1 MLAIRQN
8 KNEATAKDWADLQAD
23 LSAHQ
28 AELENTKILVYTD
41 GGTLT
46 APQRK
51 ELMAVLG
58 DSHALVATVSDSM
71 KVRFAGSTISLFQKN
86 YKQFTTAEL
95 GQAYEHCSCRSQSSA
110 KSRLCSRILKR
121 RSTRTAPNRARP
133 TDQQVGVGDSTS
145 DRGRG
150 HNRFSDAPNRS
161 RSESRRRRASTVGR
175 SAASHTGHPAARC
188 RS

>member
-1 MLAIRQN
+1 MNRNMLTRRVGSMLAIRQN

-28 AELENTKILVYTD
+28 AELPDTKILVYTD

-86 YKQFTTAEL
+86 YKQFTTSEIR
-95 GQAYEHCSCRSQSSA
+95 QAYAHLQLSVPEQRQVEAVLKELEA
-110 KSRLCSRILKR
+110 KVYPGGKPR
-121 RSTRTAPNRARP
+121 
-133 TDQQVGVGDSTS
+133 
-145 DRGRG
+145 
-150 HNRFSDAPNRS
+150 
-161 RSESRRRRASTVGR
+161 
-175 SAASHTGHPAARC
+175 
-188 RS
+188 

>member
-28 AELENTKILVYTD
+28 AELDHTKILVYTD

-58 DSHALVATVSDSM
+58 DTNALVAAVSDSM

-95 GQAYEHCSCRSQSSA
+95 PQAYAHLQLTIPERRQVEAVLKELEA
-110 KSRLCSRILKR
+110 KVY
-121 RSTRTAPNRARP
+121 PGGRP
-133 TDQQVGVGDSTS
+133 
-145 DRGRG
+145 R
-150 HNRFSDAPNRS
+150 
-161 RSESRRRRASTVGR
+161 
-175 SAASHTGHPAARC
+175 
-188 RS
+188 

>member
-23 LSAHQ
+23 LSAHL
-28 AELENTKILVYTD
+28 AELPDTKILVYTD
-41 GGTLT
+41 GGTLS

-86 YKQFTTAEL
+86 YKQFTTSEIR
-95 GQAYEHCSCRSQSSA
+95 QAYAHLQLTVPEQRQVEAVLKELEA
-110 KSRLCSRILKR
+110 KVYPGGKPR
-121 RSTRTAPNRARP
+121 
-133 TDQQVGVGDSTS
+133 
-145 DRGRG
+145 
-150 HNRFSDAPNRS
+150 
-161 RSESRRRRASTVGR
+161 
-175 SAASHTGHPAARC
+175 
-188 RS
+188 

>member
-1 MLAIRQN
+1 MNRNMLTRRVGSMLAIRQN

-23 LSAHQ
+23 LSAHK
-28 AELENTKILVYTD
+28 AELDQTKILVYTD

-95 GQAYEHCSCRSQSSA
+95 ARAYEHLQLTIPERRQVEA
-110 KSRLCSRILKR
+110 VLKELE
-121 RSTRTAPNRARP
+121 SKVYPNGM
-133 TDQQVGVGDSTS
+133 T
-145 DRGRG
+145 
-150 HNRFSDAPNRS
+150 NR
-161 RSESRRRRASTVGR
+161 
-175 SAASHTGHPAARC
+175 
-188 RS
+188 

>member
-28 AELENTKILVYTD
+28 AELAETKILVYTD

-86 YKQFTTAEL
+86 YKQFTTSEIR
-95 GQAYEHCSCRSQSSA
+95 QAYAHLQLTVPEQRQVEAVLKELEA
-110 KSRLCSRILKR
+110 KVYPGGKPR
-121 RSTRTAPNRARP
+121 
-133 TDQQVGVGDSTS
+133 
-145 DRGRG
+145 
-150 HNRFSDAPNRS
+150 
-161 RSESRRRRASTVGR
+161 
-175 SAASHTGHPAARC
+175 
-188 RS
+188 

>member
-8 KNEATAKDWADLQAD
+8 KNEATAKDWAELQQE

-28 AELENTKILVYTD
+28 TELNHTKILVYTD

-86 YKQFTTAEL
+86 YKQFTTSERRLAYAHLELSGAEQSQVEAL
-95 GQAYEHCSCRSQSSA
+95 LKELESVVYPKGQGS
-110 KSRLCSRILKR
+110 K
-121 RSTRTAPNRARP
+121 
-133 TDQQVGVGDSTS
+133 
-145 DRGRG
+145 
-150 HNRFSDAPNRS
+150 
-161 RSESRRRRASTVGR
+161 
-175 SAASHTGHPAARC
+175 
-188 RS
+188 

>member
-95 GQAYEHCSCRSQSSA
+95 GQAYEHLQLSVPEQRQVEAVLKDLEA
-110 KSRLCSRILKR
+110 KVY
-121 RSTRTAPNRARP
+121 PNGTKPR
-133 TDQQVGVGDSTS
+133 
-145 DRGRG
+145 
-150 HNRFSDAPNRS
+150 
-161 RSESRRRRASTVGR
+161 
-175 SAASHTGHPAARC
+175 
-188 RS
+188 

>member
-1 MLAIRQN
+1 MNRNMLTRRVGSMLAIRQN

-23 LSAHQ
+23 MSAHQ
-28 AELENTKILVYTD
+28 AELAETKILVYTD

-86 YKQFTTAEL
+86 YKQFTTSEIR
-95 GQAYEHCSCRSQSSA
+95 QAYAHLQLTVPEQRQVEAVLKELEA
-110 KSRLCSRILKR
+110 KVL
-121 RSTRTAPNRARP
+121 
-133 TDQQVGVGDSTS
+133 
-145 DRGRG
+145 
-150 HNRFSDAPNRS
+150 
-161 RSESRRRRASTVGR
+161 
-175 SAASHTGHPAARC
+175 
-188 RS
+188 

>member
-28 AELENTKILVYTD
+28 AELPDTKILVYTD
-41 GGTLT
+41 GGTLS

-86 YKQFTTAEL
+86 YKQFTTSEIR
-95 GQAYEHCSCRSQSSA
+95 QAYAHLQLTVPEQRQVEAVLKELEA
-110 KSRLCSRILKR
+110 KVYPGGKPR
-121 RSTRTAPNRARP
+121 
-133 TDQQVGVGDSTS
+133 
-145 DRGRG
+145 
-150 HNRFSDAPNRS
+150 
-161 RSESRRRRASTVGR
+161 
-175 SAASHTGHPAARC
+175 
-188 RS
+188 